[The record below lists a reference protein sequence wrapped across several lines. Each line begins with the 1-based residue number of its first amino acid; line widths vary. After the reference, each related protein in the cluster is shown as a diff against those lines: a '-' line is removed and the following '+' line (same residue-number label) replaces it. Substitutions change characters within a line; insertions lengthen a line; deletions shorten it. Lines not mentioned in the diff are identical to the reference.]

1 MVVSEPTVGLGMRRV
16 ALLVGMV
23 VLAVAAVG
31 CGSGRK
37 GAATTARAATTA
49 QHIGPAVVVVQRGYL
64 VGFPLDGSKSERL
77 AKLPGRAKWP
87 GHEPAVSPDG
97 SMVAFATNS
106 GISTMRIDGSD
117 IRAVTHQR
125 YDETPSWSADGRRLY
140 FVRACG
146 EIFSVAA
153 SGDGLQRIIA
163 PPKPR
168 HRYEPRPDYED
179 PAASPDGTRIAFTE
193 WDSHCE
199 AAGTESPRLAVVD
212 LDGQPTGDLKKLARN
227 GYYPDPEHST
237 PAWSPDG
244 TQIAYR
250 RNADLAVANRDGTAE
265 RILIRGGI
273 SSYVHISDAPAWSPD
288 GAWIAVTREAEG
300 VATVVI
306 VHPDGSNRRVIAR
319 VAGPGLDEP
328 EPLAGWLPDS

>member
-1 MVVSEPTVGLGMRRV
+1 LAVTIIRDQMKPIFAV
-16 ALLVGMV
+16 ALLTALA
-23 VLAVAAVG
+23 LAVAG

-49 QHIGPAVVVVQRGYL
+49 QHVGPAVVVVQRGYL
-64 VGFPLDGSKSERL
+64 VAFPLDGSKSDRL
-77 AKLPGRAKWP
+77 AKLPGPAL
-87 GHEPAVSPDG
+87 EPAVSPDG

-117 IRAVTHQR
+117 IRAVTHHR
-125 YDETPSWSADGRRLY
+125 YDGTPSWSTDGRRLY
-140 FVRACG
+140 FVRGCG
-146 EIFSVAA
+146 SIFSVAA

-163 PPKPR
+163 PGKWQ
-168 HRYEPRPDYED
+168 EYED
-179 PAASPDGTRIAFTE
+179 PAVSPDGTRIAFTD

-227 GYYPDPEHST
+227 GYYPDPEHAS

-244 TQIAYR
+244 TQIAFGD
-250 RNADLAVANRDGTAE
+250 NGDLAVANRDGTDE
-265 RILIRGGI
+265 RILIRGGMWT
-273 SSYVHISDAPAWSPD
+273 YVHYGDAPAWSPD
-288 GAWIAVTREAEG
+288 GAWIAVTRRRRNAEG
-300 VATVVI
+300 VATVEI

-319 VAGPGLDEP
+319 MVNPGLEP
-328 EPLAGWLPDS
+328 GPLAGWLPDS